1 MEERIKFNLLRYLHK
16 KDKNHICVPEVNIWG
31 EQRVV
36 IDMLCVNSK
45 ITIFEIKS
53 QKDTTKRLERQ
64 VSKYKECAD
73 EIYIVADK
81 KHIGKA
87 LEYEECGVMLIKPRG
102 FEIVKE
108 APRLQPNIDELFYF
122 LTFDELKETL
132 RGVKGKKNQIQYMA
146 QLIKEIIKDEE
157 ELLGFLRFKLY
168 EKYLNEYMIRE
179 RYLLANDLKALMP
192 RMKMEY
198 RLYLQTPIT
207 HLYDI
212 PLGAL
217 KNVEGFNT
225 KEWLLRYR
233 YAKGKEFSV
242 SQE

>member
-16 KDKNHICVPEVNIWG
+16 KEKNHICVPEVNIWG

-53 QKDTTKRLERQ
+53 EKDTTKRLDRQ
-64 VSKYKECAD
+64 VSKYKKCAD
-73 EIYIVADK
+73 EVYIVADK
-81 KHIGKA
+81 KHIQKA
-87 LEYEECGVMLIKPRG
+87 LDYEECGVMLIKPRG

-108 APRLQPNIDELFYF
+108 APRLKPDIDRLFYF

-132 RGVKGKKNQIQYMA
+132 KGVKGKKNQIQFMA
-146 QLIKEIIKDEE
+146 RLIKEIIKDEE
-157 ELLGFLRFKLY
+157 ELLGFLRFKIY
-168 EKYLNEYMIRE
+168 EKYFNEYIIRE
-179 RYLLANDLKALMP
+179 RYLLKNDSRALMP
-192 RMKMEY
+192 RMRMDY
-198 RLYLQTPIT
+198 RLYLQTPLT
-207 HLYDI
+207 HLYDV

-217 KNVEGFNT
+217 KNIKGFNA

-233 YAKGKEFSV
+233 CAKGKEFSAP
-242 SQE
+242 QD

>member
-1 MEERIKFNLLRYLHK
+1 MEKEIKFKLLRYLYK
-16 KDKNHICVPEVNIWG
+16 QDKNHICVPEVNIWG
-31 EQRVV
+31 AQRVV

-53 QKDTTKRLERQ
+53 AKDTTKRLDRQ

-81 KHIGKA
+81 KHIDKA
-87 LEYEECGVMLIKPRG
+87 LEYDKCGVMLVGPRG

-108 APRLQPNIDELFYF
+108 APRLEPDIDKLFYF

-132 RGVKGKKNQIQYMA
+132 KGIRGKKNQIRFMA
-146 QLIKEIIKDEE
+146 QLIKDIIKDEE
-157 ELLGFLRFKLY
+157 EILGFLRFKLY
-168 EKYLNEYMIRE
+168 EKYLNEFMIRE
-179 RYLLANDLKALMP
+179 KYLLNNDLKALMP
-192 RMKMEY
+192 RMRMDY
-198 RLYLQTPIT
+198 RLYLQTPLT

-217 KNVEGFNT
+217 KSLPGFNV

-233 YAKGKEFSV
+233 CAKGKEFSV
-242 SQE
+242 SQD